1 MSLLSSDALTRNE
14 TLRRRVC
21 AAIRKTAMTREGD
34 FARSAF
40 EVPENV
46 AGAFLLE
53 IAANSDAV
61 SKACAE
67 CGSGSSIPD
76 DTIEWIVGNAWA
88 KIEKAHTPQQ

>member
-14 TLRRRVC
+14 KLRRRVC
-21 AAIRKTAMTREGD
+21 AAIRKQAATRGTD

-46 AGAFLLE
+46 VGSFMLE
-53 IAANSDAV
+53 LASNTDVV

-67 CGSGSSIPD
+67 CGGASNVPD
-76 DTIEWIVGNAWA
+76 DTIEWIVGDAWE
-88 KIEKAHTPQQ
+88 KIETAREQTA

>member
-14 TLRRRVC
+14 KLRRRVC
-21 AAIRKTAMTREGD
+21 AAIRKQAATHSTE

-46 AGAFLLE
+46 VGAFMLE
-53 IAANSDAV
+53 LASNAEVV

-67 CGSGSSIPD
+67 CGGASNVPD
-76 DTIEWIVGNAWA
+76 DTIEWIVGDSWA